1 MPIPMYSEMNDYDDH
16 QYWDQDLYHED
27 EYYPPVTHSREGYYS
42 PPHSYYDPRDNVRYP
57 TRRTHESDLN
67 TRREPAFL
75 RYSRVTRSKEEY
87 PRVQRTRAQDAYP
100 QRKYESGSFQ
110 NYRDYYPSDYRDPMP
125 RKYTH
130 NEPYY
135 ESDGEEN
142 DVLDECHILAE
153 ENALRNEQASS
164 LYRSPVSSL
173 PFIHEGSQ
181 IAFQEPGTQESASK
195 DVPQQQQ
202 QQQHE
207 KEGKQD
213 IQFSG
218 HHDEQIPQKK
228 SRWTFPTL
236 FRRLV
241 FTNPEK
247 VPKSPVSIRTVISK
261 RPTGQVI
268 DYSEQQNIIEQLNQP
283 LAELPCPEPQ
293 LTQLTHLKDIWV
305 FRSLPTGENMPVWTG
320 FDYANQSLLTEHSQ
334 DPQGV
339 EITDSHISQGQLPVL
354 VLPHR
359 SLGYYAVN
367 ATGDTIATIEVT
379 CLPNTRNVQFVY
391 RQTTPLS
398 N

>member
-42 PPHSYYDPRDNVRYP
+42 PPHSYYDPQDNVRYLGQKKNIL
-57 TRRTHESDLN
+57 E
-67 TRREPAFL
+67 
-75 RYSRVTRSKEEY
+75 SKEQEL
-87 PRVQRTRAQDAYP
+87 
-100 QRKYESGSFQ
+100 K
-110 NYRDYYPSDYRDPMP
+110 MHIL
-125 RKYTH
+125 K
-130 NEPYY
+130 
-135 ESDGEEN
+135 EN
-142 DVLDECHILAE
+142 MNLDLDECHILAE

-173 PFIHEGSQ
+173 
-181 IAFQEPGTQESASK
+181 
-195 DVPQQQQ
+195 PQQQQ

-241 FTNPEK
+241 FTN
-247 VPKSPVSIRTVISK
+247 
-261 RPTGQVI
+261 
-268 DYSEQQNIIEQLNQP
+268 
-283 LAELPCPEPQ
+283 PCPEPQ

-359 SLGYYAVN
+359 SLG
-367 ATGDTIATIEVT
+367 
-379 CLPNTRNVQFVY
+379 
-391 RQTTPLS
+391 
-398 N
+398 